1 MNALTFRPFVVYFLA
16 NTMSLLGTWV
26 QKVGLGWLTWQITES
41 TFWTSFVSIA
51 LMAPVGMLG
60 PFIAVY
66 AESWDM
72 RRAFLITKILM
83 MLVSFTIFLLQLFG
97 LHTLLTLITT
107 SLALGFLSAVHHP
120 IRLVF
125 ISIVV
130 PRSHLASAIGLNSVS
145 WNMSRVVG
153 PSIAGFSIVILG
165 LANTFSMAVFL
176 YFPLIVALA
185 LLPLA
190 VRPKQKA
197 EAENFFQKMRDG
209 GRVVFQT
216 PIIFAALCIVGINSF
231 FVRGVLE
238 IQPAIVGQIL
248 GGDSKALAT
257 VTAAAGFGALLSSFL
272 IGFGGLS
279 PDFIRRSLWP
289 MMVLGLVG
297 TACLNVAES
306 LMPMSLL
313 FVLTGFTA
321 TLTGI
326 GAQTLIQLDVSEN
339 YRARV
344 MTWWSTVSFGSLT
357 IGGVLIGYLGDLMPI
372 ENGILIVILGSGILA
387 VLVLVKLPV
396 ARWYRSS

>member
-1 MNALTFRPFVVYFLA
+1 MNALTLRPFVVYFLT

-72 RRAFLITKILM
+72 RKAFLITKILM
-83 MLVSFTIFLLQLFG
+83 MLVSFAIFLLQLFG
-97 LHTLLTLITT
+97 LHNLSTLLAT

-130 PRSHLASAIGLNSVS
+130 PRTHLASAIGLNSVS
-145 WNMSRVVG
+145 WNMSRVIG
-153 PSIAGFSIVILG
+153 PSIAGVAIVILG
-165 LANTFSMAVFL
+165 LANTFSLAVLL
-176 YFPLIVALA
+176 YVPLIIALA
-185 LLPLA
+185 FLPLE
-190 VRPKQKA
+190 VRQKPKSSA
-197 EAENFFQKMRDG
+197 EKFFQKMQDG
-209 GRVVFQT
+209 GRVVLQN
-216 PIIFAALCIVGINSF
+216 PIIFTALCIVGINSF

-238 IQPAIVGQIL
+238 IQPAIVGQVL

-257 VTAAAGFGALLSSFL
+257 VTAAAGVGALLSSFW
-272 IGFGGLS
+272 IGFGKLS

-289 MMVLGLVG
+289 MMVIGLLG
-297 TACLNVAES
+297 TAGLNVAGS
-306 LMPMSLL
+306 LIPMSLL

-326 GAQTLIQLDVSEN
+326 GAQTLIQLDVNEH

-357 IGGVLIGYLGDLMPI
+357 LGGVLIGFLGDLVPI
-372 ENGILIVILGSGILA
+372 ENAILMVILASGVLTA
-387 VLVLVKLPV
+387 LVLVKLPLS
-396 ARWYRSS
+396 RWYRPS